1 MCLLDEDARG
11 DNLMD
16 EDTKGDNLLDE
27 DTRGDNF
34 KCDQEIKKNNS
45 FVLLMEETMVP

>member
-34 KCDQEIKKNNS
+34 KCDQEIKKKNH
-45 FVLLMEETMVP
+45 LCY